1 MVKLTASSNLISPL
15 NKLLE
20 PSVFGHDVSKQVKEM
35 EKKDS
40 IYLSTI
46 LSVLLFVKTIN
57 ICTAKL
63 LQIKKEFIDVANF
76 GTTYENA
83 GYEVEDTL
91 EYFMKNADIIGNLT
105 NITEE
110 QQIDFTS
117 INKPFNIKKA
127 E

>member
-1 MVKLTASSNLISPL
+1 M
-15 NKLLE
+15 
-20 PSVFGHDVSKQVKEM
+20 KEL

-40 IYLSTI
+40 IYLITI

-63 LQIKKEFIDVANF
+63 LQIKKELRDVANF
-76 GTTYENA
+76 STTYENA
-83 GYEVEDTL
+83 GYEVEDPP
-91 EYFMKNADIIGNLT
+91 EYFIKNADIIGNLT
-105 NITEE
+105 IITEE